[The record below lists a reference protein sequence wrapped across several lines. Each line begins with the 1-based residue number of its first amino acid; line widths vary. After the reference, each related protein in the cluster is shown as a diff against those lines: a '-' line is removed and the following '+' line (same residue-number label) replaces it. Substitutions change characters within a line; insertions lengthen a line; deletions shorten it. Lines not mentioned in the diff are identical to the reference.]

1 MTEQHGKT
9 TSAAEAGTVAA
20 SLSPEARPAAPS
32 VAASPAQAASPAAPP
47 VAVRASD
54 VLAFEWTKL
63 RSIRSNA
70 WTLLAASVV
79 SIGSAAVVAQRI
91 ATAPLAPQG
100 GVVTPLTASF
110 LGYAE
115 YGVIPVSI
123 LAVLSFTSEYS
134 TGLIRTTFTAV
145 PKRLT
150 VLAAKAAVT
159 GGIALAAGEVL
170 AFAAF
175 FLAQAVMAGDHRGV
189 SLFSPGVPRAVLA
202 AGLLLAVCALT
213 GLGLGAVIRRTPG
226 AISATIAVIYLLAV
240 LCLLLPHPWNT
251 RIGRFTLLF
260 AANQLVTQHPQASL
274 FSPGPSLLILLAWPA
289 AALLA
294 AAVTLTRRDM

>member
-1 MTEQHGKT
+1 M
-9 TSAAEAGTVAA
+9 
-20 SLSPEARPAAPS
+20 
-32 VAASPAQAASPAAPP
+32 
-47 VAVRASD
+47 AVRARD

-63 RSIRSNA
+63 RSVRSNA
-70 WTLLAASVV
+70 WTLLAAAAVT
-79 SIGSAAVVAQRI
+79 IGSTAIVAQAI
-91 ATAPLAPQG
+91 AAPKSPPT

-145 PKRLT
+145 PRRLA
-150 VLAAKAAVT
+150 VLGAKAAVT
-159 GGIALAAGEVL
+159 GGVALVAGEIL

-175 FLAQAVMAGDHRGV
+175 FLAQAIMAGHHRGV
-189 SLFSPGVPRAVLA
+189 SLGSPGAPRAVLA
-202 AGLLLAVCALT
+202 AGLLLAVCTLIGV
-213 GLGLGAVIRRTPG
+213 GLGGVFRRTPG
-226 AISATIAVIYLLAV
+226 GIAATIAVIYLLAV
-240 LCLLLPHPWNT
+240 LCLVLPHPWNT
-251 RIGRFTLLF
+251 RIGRFTLPF
-260 AANQLVTQHPQASL
+260 AAYQVVTQHPLAGL

-294 AAVTLTRRDM
+294 AAVALTRRDA

>member
-1 MTEQHGKT
+1 VTAPP
-9 TSAAEAGTVAA
+9 AAG
-20 SLSPEARPAAPS
+20 ARP
-32 VAASPAQAASPAAPP
+32 VAPP
-47 VAVRASD
+47 VAAQARD
-54 VLAFEWTKL
+54 VLSFEWTKL

-70 WTLLAASVV
+70 WTLLAAAIVT
-79 SIGSAAVVAQRI
+79 IGSTAIVAQAI
-91 ATAPLAPQG
+91 GAAPGLPPT

-145 PKRLT
+145 PRRLG

-159 GGIALAAGEVL
+159 GSIALVVGEVL
-170 AFAAF
+170 AFTTF
-175 FLAQAVMAGDHRGV
+175 FLAQAIMAGHHRGV
-189 SLFSPGVPRAVLA
+189 ALSSPGALRAVLA
-202 AGLLLAVCALT
+202 AGLLLAVCTLT
-213 GLGLGAVIRRTPG
+213 GVGIGAVIRRTPG
-226 AISATIAVIYLLAV
+226 GIAATIAVIFLLAL
-240 LCLLLPHPWNT
+240 LCLALPHPWNT
-251 RIGRFTLLF
+251 RIGRFTLPF
-260 AANQLVTQHPQASL
+260 AAFQLVTQHPLPSL

-294 AAVTLTRRDM
+294 AAVSLTRRDI